1 MTIYSGLLVTLLLL
15 LLGGC
20 SPGQI
25 AGNKNG
31 LGEYVWTGGCREV
44 TANPSRDGSYA
55 IGPLGDLWLD
65 RRFFFKQK
73 NLDGSVSTVNGK
85 PCRG

>member
-15 LLGGC
+15 LLGAC

-31 LGEYVWTGGCREV
+31 LGEYVWVGCHVV
-44 TANPSRDGSYA
+44 TATPRKGSYA
-55 IGPLGDLWLD
+55 IEPRGDLAVGAK
-65 RRFFFKQK
+65 FYFKQVS
-73 NLDGSVSTVNGK
+73 LDGTTVAPVVTGR
-85 PCRG
+85 PC